1 MHELT
6 PAEKWERA
14 TLADNFIFCK
24 VMTANPDLC
33 KELLELLL
41 NIKIERI
48 EIPVAERSFK
58 VDYDSKGIRFDVYV
72 KDGTGRCFDIEIQTT
87 NRTNLAKRA
96 RYYQGLMDVDSL
108 VSGADYSELN
118 ESYVIFLCMEDAFG
132 NGLPVYDFHQ
142 VCKQDSEVLLNDG
155 THKVFFNA
163 SKYDKMPTES
173 LREFFKFLNGL
184 NAASD
189 FTDQLEQKVR
199 YAKTNAQWRHRFMT
213 WEQEMRIQVK
223 EKSEQLAKIIAN
235 EMVEDRVNAMRK
247 DIEKEAKE
255 MAKSMATE
263 IAEKMVK
270 EKAAARASEIAE
282 DRVNAIRKDMEKEA
296 KEMAMSMATEIAEKM
311 VEEKRA
317 AIVKE
322 IAEEQTAEKAR
333 ETAKKLLAE
342 KIAPEVVA
350 KCTGLSLEQV
360 KKLANG

>member
-1 MHELT
+1 MKEMNELT

-223 EKSEQLAKIIAN
+223 EKSEQLAKEMAKDLAN
-235 EMVEDRVNAMRK
+235 EMVEDRVNAMRA

-255 MAKSMATE
+255 MAV
-263 IAEKMVK
+263 EK
-270 EKAAARASEIAE
+270 
-282 DRVNAIRKDMEKEA
+282 
-296 KEMAMSMATEIAEKM
+296 
-311 VEEKRA
+311 VE
-317 AIVKE
+317 
-322 IAEEQTAEKAR
+322 

-342 KIAPEVVA
+342 KIAPEVIA

>member
-1 MHELT
+1 MEEMHELT

-223 EKSEQLAKIIAN
+223 EKSEQLAKTIAKEMVEDRVNAMRADIEKEAKEMAKDLAN

-247 DIEKEAKE
+247 DIEEEAKE
-255 MAKSMATE
+255 MAV
-263 IAEKMVK
+263 EK
-270 EKAAARASEIAE
+270 
-282 DRVNAIRKDMEKEA
+282 
-296 KEMAMSMATEIAEKM
+296 
-311 VEEKRA
+311 VE
-317 AIVKE
+317 
-322 IAEEQTAEKAR
+322 

-360 KKLANG
+360 KKLANE

>member
-1 MHELT
+1 MKEMHELT

-223 EKSEQLAKIIAN
+223 EKSEQLAKEMAKDLAN
-235 EMVEDRVNAMRK
+235 EMVEDRVNAMRA

-255 MAKSMATE
+255 MA
-263 IAEKMVK
+263 
-270 EKAAARASEIAE
+270 
-282 DRVNAIRKDMEKEA
+282 N
-296 KEMAMSMATEIAEKM
+296 
-311 VEEKRA
+311 
-317 AIVKE
+317 E

-342 KIAPEVVA
+342 KIEPEVVA

>member
-1 MHELT
+1 MKEMHELT
-6 PAEKWERA
+6 PAEKWEQA

-142 VCKQDSEVLLNDG
+142 VCKQDSDILFNDG

-199 YAKTNAQWRHRFMT
+199 YAKANAQWRHRFMT

-223 EKSEQLAKIIAN
+223 EKSEQLAKIIAKEMAN
-235 EMVEDRVNAMRK
+235 EIAEDRVNIIRK
-247 DIEKEAKE
+247 DMEKEAKE

-263 IAEKMVK
+263 M
-270 EKAAARASEIAE
+270 
-282 DRVNAIRKDMEKEA
+282 
-296 KEMAMSMATEIAEKM
+296 AEKM
-311 VEEKRA
+311 VEEKTA
-317 AIVKE
+317 A
-322 IAEEQTAEKAR
+322 IAEEQAAEKAK
-333 ETAKKLLAE
+333 ETAKKFLAE

-350 KCTGLSLEQV
+350 RCTGLSLEQV
-360 KKLANG
+360 KKLASEA

>member
-1 MHELT
+1 MKEMHELT

-223 EKSEQLAKIIAN
+223 EKSEQLAKEMAKDLAN
-235 EMVEDRVNAMRK
+235 EMVEDRVNAMRA

-255 MAKSMATE
+255 MAV
-263 IAEKMVK
+263 EK
-270 EKAAARASEIAE
+270 
-282 DRVNAIRKDMEKEA
+282 
-296 KEMAMSMATEIAEKM
+296 
-311 VEEKRA
+311 VE
-317 AIVKE
+317 
-322 IAEEQTAEKAR
+322 

>member
-1 MHELT
+1 MEEMHELT

-223 EKSEQLAKIIAN
+223 EKSEQLAKEMAKDLAN

-255 MAKSMATE
+255 MA
-263 IAEKMVK
+263 
-270 EKAAARASEIAE
+270 E
-282 DRVNAIRKDMEKEA
+282 DRVNAMRADIEKEA
-296 KEMAMSMATEIAEKM
+296 KEMAAEK
-311 VEEKRA
+311 VE
-317 AIVKE
+317 
-322 IAEEQTAEKAR
+322 

>member
-1 MHELT
+1 MEEMHELT

-223 EKSEQLAKIIAN
+223 EKSEQLAKTIAKEMVEDRVNAMRADIEKEAKEMAKDLAN

-255 MAKSMATE
+255 MAV
-263 IAEKMVK
+263 EK
-270 EKAAARASEIAE
+270 
-282 DRVNAIRKDMEKEA
+282 
-296 KEMAMSMATEIAEKM
+296 
-311 VEEKRA
+311 VE
-317 AIVKE
+317 
-322 IAEEQTAEKAR
+322 

-350 KCTGLSLEQV
+350 MCTGLSLEQV

>member
-1 MHELT
+1 MKEMHELT

-223 EKSEQLAKIIAN
+223 EKSEQLAKEMAKDLAN

-255 MAKSMATE
+255 MA
-263 IAEKMVK
+263 
-270 EKAAARASEIAE
+270 E
-282 DRVNAIRKDMEKEA
+282 DRVNAMRADIEKEA
-296 KEMAMSMATEIAEKM
+296 KEMAVEK
-311 VEEKRA
+311 VE
-317 AIVKE
+317 
-322 IAEEQTAEKAR
+322 

>member
-1 MHELT
+1 MKEMHELT

-223 EKSEQLAKIIAN
+223 EKSEQLAKTIAKEMVEDRVNAMRADIEKEAKEMAKDLAN

-247 DIEKEAKE
+247 DIEEEAKE
-255 MAKSMATE
+255 MAV
-263 IAEKMVK
+263 EK
-270 EKAAARASEIAE
+270 
-282 DRVNAIRKDMEKEA
+282 
-296 KEMAMSMATEIAEKM
+296 
-311 VEEKRA
+311 VE
-317 AIVKE
+317 
-322 IAEEQTAEKAR
+322 

>member
-1 MHELT
+1 MKQMHELT
-6 PAEKWERA
+6 PAEKWEQA

-58 VDYDSKGIRFDVYV
+58 VDYDSKGI
-72 KDGTGRCFDIEIQTT
+72 
-87 NRTNLAKRA
+87 AKRA

-142 VCKQDSEVLLNDG
+142 VFKQNSEVLLNDG

-163 SKYDKMPTES
+163 SKYDKMPTKS

-199 YAKTNAQWRHRFMT
+199 YAKANAQWRHRFMT

-223 EKSEQLAKIIAN
+223 EKSEQLAKIIAK
-235 EMVEDRVNAMRK
+235 EMVEDRVNAMRA
-247 DIEKEAKE
+247 DIEKEAKDLAKE
-255 MAKSMATE
+255 M
-263 IAEKMVK
+263 V
-270 EKAAARASEIAE
+270 E
-282 DRVNAIRKDMEKEA
+282 DRVNAIRKDIENEA
-296 KEMAMSMATEIAEKM
+296 KEKAN
-311 VEEKRA
+311 
-317 AIVKE
+317 E
-322 IAEEQTAEKAR
+322 IAEEQTAEKVE
-333 ETAKKLLAE
+333 ETARKMLAE

-350 KCTGLSLEQV
+350 RCTGLSLEQV
-360 KKLANG
+360 KKLVIKE

>member
-1 MHELT
+1 MKEMHELT

-132 NGLPVYDFHQ
+132 SGLPVYDFHQ
-142 VCKQDSEVLLNDG
+142 VCKQNSDILFNDG

-163 SKYDKMPTES
+163 SKYDKMPTKG

-184 NAASD
+184 NATSD

-223 EKSEQLAKIIAN
+223 EKSEQLAKEMAKDLAN

-255 MAKSMATE
+255 M
-263 IAEKMVK
+263 V
-270 EKAAARASEIAE
+270 E
-282 DRVNAIRKDMEKEA
+282 DRVNAMRADIEKEA
-296 KEMAMSMATEIAEKM
+296 KEMAVEK
-311 VEEKRA
+311 VE
-317 AIVKE
+317 
-322 IAEEQTAEKAR
+322 

>member
-1 MHELT
+1 MEEMHELT

-72 KDGTGRCFDIEIQTT
+72 K
-87 NRTNLAKRA
+87 
-96 RYYQGLMDVDSL
+96 
-108 VSGADYSELN
+108 
-118 ESYVIFLCMEDAFG
+118 
-132 NGLPVYDFHQ
+132 
-142 VCKQDSEVLLNDG
+142 DG

-223 EKSEQLAKIIAN
+223 EKSEQLAK
-235 EMVEDRVNAMRK
+235 
-247 DIEKEAKE
+247 E
-255 MAKSMATE
+255 MA
-263 IAEKMVK
+263 AEK
-270 EKAAARASEIAE
+270 
-282 DRVNAIRKDMEKEA
+282 
-296 KEMAMSMATEIAEKM
+296 
-311 VEEKRA
+311 VE
-317 AIVKE
+317 
-322 IAEEQTAEKAR
+322 

>member
-1 MHELT
+1 MKEMHELT

-132 NGLPVYDFHQ
+132 SGLPVYDFHQ
-142 VCKQDSEVLLNDG
+142 VCKQNSDILFNDG

-163 SKYDKMPTES
+163 SKYDKMPTKG

-223 EKSEQLAKIIAN
+223 EKSEQLAKTIAKEMVEDRVNAMRADIEKEAKEMAKDLAN

-255 MAKSMATE
+255 MAV
-263 IAEKMVK
+263 EK
-270 EKAAARASEIAE
+270 
-282 DRVNAIRKDMEKEA
+282 
-296 KEMAMSMATEIAEKM
+296 
-311 VEEKRA
+311 VE
-317 AIVKE
+317 
-322 IAEEQTAEKAR
+322 

>member
-1 MHELT
+1 MKEMHELT

-132 NGLPVYDFHQ
+132 SGLPVYDFHQ
-142 VCKQDSEVLLNDG
+142 VCKQNSDILFNDG

-163 SKYDKMPTES
+163 SKYDKMPTKG

-223 EKSEQLAKIIAN
+223 EKSEQLAKEMAKDLAN
-235 EMVEDRVNAMRK
+235 EMVEDRVNAMRA

-255 MAKSMATE
+255 MAV
-263 IAEKMVK
+263 EK
-270 EKAAARASEIAE
+270 
-282 DRVNAIRKDMEKEA
+282 
-296 KEMAMSMATEIAEKM
+296 
-311 VEEKRA
+311 VE
-317 AIVKE
+317 
-322 IAEEQTAEKAR
+322 

-350 KCTGLSLEQV
+350 RCTGLSLEQV
-360 KKLANG
+360 KKIASEA

>member
-1 MHELT
+1 MKEMHELT

-132 NGLPVYDFHQ
+132 SGLPVYDFHQ
-142 VCKQDSEVLLNDG
+142 VCKQNSDILFNDG

-163 SKYDKMPTES
+163 SKYDKMPTKG

-223 EKSEQLAKIIAN
+223 EKSEQLAKTIAKEMVEDRVNAMRADIEKEAKEMAKDLAN

-247 DIEKEAKE
+247 DIEEEAKE
-255 MAKSMATE
+255 MAV
-263 IAEKMVK
+263 EK
-270 EKAAARASEIAE
+270 
-282 DRVNAIRKDMEKEA
+282 
-296 KEMAMSMATEIAEKM
+296 
-311 VEEKRA
+311 VE
-317 AIVKE
+317 
-322 IAEEQTAEKAR
+322 

>member
-1 MHELT
+1 MKEMHELT
-6 PAEKWERA
+6 PAEKWEQA

-132 NGLPVYDFHQ
+132 SGLPVYDFHQ
-142 VCKQDSEVLLNDG
+142 VCKQNSDILFNDG

-163 SKYDKMPTES
+163 SKYDKMPTKG

-223 EKSEQLAKIIAN
+223 EKSEQYA
-235 EMVEDRVNAMRK
+235 
-247 DIEKEAKE
+247 
-255 MAKSMATE
+255 
-263 IAEKMVK
+263 AEK
-270 EKAAARASEIAE
+270 
-282 DRVNAIRKDMEKEA
+282 
-296 KEMAMSMATEIAEKM
+296 
-311 VEEKRA
+311 VE
-317 AIVKE
+317 
-322 IAEEQTAEKAR
+322 

-342 KIAPEVVA
+342 KIAPKVVA

-360 KKLANG
+360 KKLASEA

>member
-1 MHELT
+1 MEEMHELT

-184 NAASD
+184 NAASN

-223 EKSEQLAKIIAN
+223 EKSEQLAKEMAKDLAN

-255 MAKSMATE
+255 MA
-263 IAEKMVK
+263 
-270 EKAAARASEIAE
+270 E
-282 DRVNAIRKDMEKEA
+282 DRVNAMRADIEKEA
-296 KEMAMSMATEIAEKM
+296 KEMAVEK
-311 VEEKRA
+311 VE
-317 AIVKE
+317 
-322 IAEEQTAEKAR
+322 

>member
-1 MHELT
+1 MKEMHELT
-6 PAEKWERA
+6 PAEKWEQA

-142 VCKQDSEVLLNDG
+142 VCKQNSDILFNDG

-163 SKYDKMPTES
+163 SKYDKMPTKG

-223 EKSEQLAKIIAN
+223 EKSEALAKIIAK
-235 EMVEDRVNAMRK
+235 EMVEDRVNAMRA
-247 DIEKEAKE
+247 DIEKEAKN
-255 MAKSMATE
+255 MAKDMAQD
-263 IAEKMVK
+263 
-270 EKAAARASEIAE
+270 IAE
-282 DRVNAIRKDMEKEA
+282 DLAQDMAKDLAQDMAKDLAQDMAKDMA
-296 KEMAMSMATEIAEKM
+296 KG
-311 VEEKRA
+311 
-317 AIVKE
+317 
-322 IAEEQTAEKAR
+322 IAEEQVNEKVE

>member
-1 MHELT
+1 MEEMHELT

-223 EKSEQLAKIIAN
+223 EKSEQLAK
-235 EMVEDRVNAMRK
+235 EV
-247 DIEKEAKE
+247 AKE
-255 MAKSMATE
+255 TAK
-263 IAEKMVK
+263 
-270 EKAAARASEIAE
+270 
-282 DRVNAIRKDMEKEA
+282 
-296 KEMAMSMATEIAEKM
+296 
-311 VEEKRA
+311 
-317 AIVKE
+317 
-322 IAEEQTAEKAR
+322 

>member
-1 MHELT
+1 MEEMHELT

-142 VCKQDSEVLLNDG
+142 VCKQNSDILFNDG

-163 SKYDKMPTES
+163 SKYDKMPTKG

-223 EKSEQLAKIIAN
+223 EKSEQLAKTIAKEMVEDRVNAMRADIEKEAKEMAKDLAN

-255 MAKSMATE
+255 MAV
-263 IAEKMVK
+263 EK
-270 EKAAARASEIAE
+270 
-282 DRVNAIRKDMEKEA
+282 
-296 KEMAMSMATEIAEKM
+296 
-311 VEEKRA
+311 VE
-317 AIVKE
+317 
-322 IAEEQTAEKAR
+322 

>member
-1 MHELT
+1 MEEMHELT

-223 EKSEQLAKIIAN
+223 EKSEQLAKIIAKEMVEDRVNAMRADIEKEAKEMAKDLAN

-255 MAKSMATE
+255 MAV
-263 IAEKMVK
+263 EK
-270 EKAAARASEIAE
+270 
-282 DRVNAIRKDMEKEA
+282 
-296 KEMAMSMATEIAEKM
+296 
-311 VEEKRA
+311 VE
-317 AIVKE
+317 
-322 IAEEQTAEKAR
+322 

>member
-1 MHELT
+1 MEEMHELT

-132 NGLPVYDFHQ
+132 SGLPVYDFHQ

-223 EKSEQLAKIIAN
+223 EKSEQLAKTIAKEMVEDRVNAMRADIEKEAKEMAKDLAN

-255 MAKSMATE
+255 MAV
-263 IAEKMVK
+263 EK
-270 EKAAARASEIAE
+270 
-282 DRVNAIRKDMEKEA
+282 
-296 KEMAMSMATEIAEKM
+296 
-311 VEEKRA
+311 VE
-317 AIVKE
+317 
-322 IAEEQTAEKAR
+322 

>member
-1 MHELT
+1 MEEMHELT

-223 EKSEQLAKIIAN
+223 EKSEQLAKEMAKDLAN
-235 EMVEDRVNAMRK
+235 EMVEDRVNAMRA

-255 MAKSMATE
+255 MA
-263 IAEKMVK
+263 AEK
-270 EKAAARASEIAE
+270 
-282 DRVNAIRKDMEKEA
+282 
-296 KEMAMSMATEIAEKM
+296 
-311 VEEKRA
+311 VE
-317 AIVKE
+317 
-322 IAEEQTAEKAR
+322 

>member
-1 MHELT
+1 MKEMHELT

-223 EKSEQLAKIIAN
+223 EKSEQLAKEMAKDLAN

-255 MAKSMATE
+255 MA
-263 IAEKMVK
+263 AEK
-270 EKAAARASEIAE
+270 
-282 DRVNAIRKDMEKEA
+282 
-296 KEMAMSMATEIAEKM
+296 
-311 VEEKRA
+311 VE
-317 AIVKE
+317 
-322 IAEEQTAEKAR
+322 

>member
-1 MHELT
+1 MKEMHELT
-6 PAEKWERA
+6 PAEKWEQA

-184 NAASD
+184 NATSD

-223 EKSEQLAKIIAN
+223 EKSEQLAKEMAKDLAN

-255 MAKSMATE
+255 MAV
-263 IAEKMVK
+263 EK
-270 EKAAARASEIAE
+270 
-282 DRVNAIRKDMEKEA
+282 
-296 KEMAMSMATEIAEKM
+296 
-311 VEEKRA
+311 VE
-317 AIVKE
+317 
-322 IAEEQTAEKAR
+322 

>member
-1 MHELT
+1 MEEMHELT

-223 EKSEQLAKIIAN
+223 EKSEQLAKEMAKDLAN
-235 EMVEDRVNAMRK
+235 EMVEDRVNAMRA

-255 MAKSMATE
+255 MAV
-263 IAEKMVK
+263 EK
-270 EKAAARASEIAE
+270 
-282 DRVNAIRKDMEKEA
+282 
-296 KEMAMSMATEIAEKM
+296 
-311 VEEKRA
+311 VE
-317 AIVKE
+317 
-322 IAEEQTAEKAR
+322 

-342 KIAPEVVA
+342 KIAPEVIA

>member
-1 MHELT
+1 MKEMHELT

-142 VCKQDSEVLLNDG
+142 ACKQDSEVLLNDG

-223 EKSEQLAKIIAN
+223 EKSEQLAKEMAKDLAN

-255 MAKSMATE
+255 MAV
-263 IAEKMVK
+263 EK
-270 EKAAARASEIAE
+270 
-282 DRVNAIRKDMEKEA
+282 
-296 KEMAMSMATEIAEKM
+296 
-311 VEEKRA
+311 VE
-317 AIVKE
+317 
-322 IAEEQTAEKAR
+322 

>member
-1 MHELT
+1 MKEMHELT
-6 PAEKWERA
+6 PAEKWEQA

-132 NGLPVYDFHQ
+132 SGLPVYDFHQ
-142 VCKQDSEVLLNDG
+142 VCKQNSDILFNDG

-163 SKYDKMPTES
+163 SKYDKMPTKG

-223 EKSEQLAKIIAN
+223 EKSEALAKIIAKEMVEDRVNAMRADIEKEAKEMAKDLAN

-255 MAKSMATE
+255 MAV
-263 IAEKMVK
+263 EK
-270 EKAAARASEIAE
+270 
-282 DRVNAIRKDMEKEA
+282 
-296 KEMAMSMATEIAEKM
+296 
-311 VEEKRA
+311 VE
-317 AIVKE
+317 
-322 IAEEQTAEKAR
+322 

>member
-1 MHELT
+1 MEEMHELT

-163 SKYDKMPTES
+163 SKYDKMPTKS

-223 EKSEQLAKIIAN
+223 EKSEQLAKTIAKEMVEDRVNAMRADIEKEAKEMAKDLAN

-247 DIEKEAKE
+247 DIEKEAKK
-255 MAKSMATE
+255 MAV
-263 IAEKMVK
+263 EK
-270 EKAAARASEIAE
+270 
-282 DRVNAIRKDMEKEA
+282 
-296 KEMAMSMATEIAEKM
+296 
-311 VEEKRA
+311 VE
-317 AIVKE
+317 
-322 IAEEQTAEKAR
+322 

>member
-1 MHELT
+1 MEEMHELT

-132 NGLPVYDFHQ
+132 SGLPVYDFHQ
-142 VCKQDSEVLLNDG
+142 VCKQNSDILFNDG

-163 SKYDKMPTES
+163 SKYDKMPTKG

-223 EKSEQLAKIIAN
+223 EKSEQLAKTI
-235 EMVEDRVNAMRK
+235 
-247 DIEKEAKE
+247 AKE
-255 MAKSMATE
+255 MA
-263 IAEKMVK
+263 AEK
-270 EKAAARASEIAE
+270 
-282 DRVNAIRKDMEKEA
+282 
-296 KEMAMSMATEIAEKM
+296 
-311 VEEKRA
+311 VE
-317 AIVKE
+317 
-322 IAEEQTAEKAR
+322 

-360 KKLANG
+360 KKLANE

>member
-1 MHELT
+1 MKEMHELT

-223 EKSEQLAKIIAN
+223 EKSEQLAKTIAKEMVEDRVNAMRADIEKEAKEMAKDLAN

-255 MAKSMATE
+255 MA
-263 IAEKMVK
+263 
-270 EKAAARASEIAE
+270 E
-282 DRVNAIRKDMEKEA
+282 DRVNAMRADIEKEA
-296 KEMAMSMATEIAEKM
+296 KEMAVEK
-311 VEEKRA
+311 VE
-317 AIVKE
+317 
-322 IAEEQTAEKAR
+322 

>member
-1 MHELT
+1 MKEMHELT

-132 NGLPVYDFHQ
+132 SGLPVYDFHQ
-142 VCKQDSEVLLNDG
+142 VCKQNSDILFNDG

-163 SKYDKMPTES
+163 SKYDKMPTKG

-223 EKSEQLAKIIAN
+223 EKSEQLAKTIAKEMVEDRVNAMRADIEKEAKEMAKDLAN

-247 DIEKEAKE
+247 DIEEEAKE
-255 MAKSMATE
+255 MAV
-263 IAEKMVK
+263 EK
-270 EKAAARASEIAE
+270 
-282 DRVNAIRKDMEKEA
+282 
-296 KEMAMSMATEIAEKM
+296 
-311 VEEKRA
+311 VE
-317 AIVKE
+317 
-322 IAEEQTAEKAR
+322 

-360 KKLANG
+360 KKLANE

>member
-1 MHELT
+1 MKEMHELT
-6 PAEKWERA
+6 PAEKWEQA

-223 EKSEQLAKIIAN
+223 EKSEQLAKEMAKDLAN
-235 EMVEDRVNAMRK
+235 EMVEDRVNAMRA
-247 DIEKEAKE
+247 DIEKEAKN
-255 MAKSMATE
+255 MAKDIAKDMAQD
-263 IAEKMVK
+263 
-270 EKAAARASEIAE
+270 IAE
-282 DRVNAIRKDMEKEA
+282 DLAQDMAKDLAQDMAKDMA
-296 KEMAMSMATEIAEKM
+296 KG
-311 VEEKRA
+311 
-317 AIVKE
+317 
-322 IAEEQTAEKAR
+322 IAEEQVNEKVE

-360 KKLANG
+360 KKLANE